1 MALISDRNI
10 MLLVIAGAL
19 VIAGFFISGKKLF

>member
-1 MALISDRNI
+1 LALISNKNI

-19 VIAGFFISGKKLF
+19 VIAGFFVSGKKLF